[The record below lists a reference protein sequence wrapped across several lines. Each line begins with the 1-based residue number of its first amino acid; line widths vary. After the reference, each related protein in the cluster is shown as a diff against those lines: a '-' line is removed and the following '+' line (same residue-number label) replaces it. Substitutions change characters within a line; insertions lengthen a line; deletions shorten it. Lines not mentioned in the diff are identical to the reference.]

1 MNTTSHQCV
10 TGTIWVMYIF
20 TYCMS
25 YINGCKAESFN
36 ITGILLPYFS
46 ITAVISCDSYCCVTY
61 SIITKSCQIVQ
72 KLPNYLKPLSSEK
85 LRQKTCPQNL
95 CFYLCRFCQFL
106 HPLFFALIISL
117 RWLCRIRGRIGRNY
131 GIHHWNASLPC
142 FTQELISIDI

>member
-1 MNTTSHQCV
+1 
-10 TGTIWVMYIF
+10 MYIF

-85 LRQKTCPQNL
+85 LRQKNVSPKLMLLSLQVLSVFAST
-95 CFYLCRFCQFL
+95 
-106 HPLFFALIISL
+106 FFALIISL